1 MNGAAVK
8 LTTAKALDD
17 ARLCAIPATSASRRI
32 ASINLSF
39 AFSSINNYL
48 SE

>member
-1 MNGAAVK
+1 MHGAAVK

-17 ARLCAIPATSASRRI
+17 ARLCAIPAPQASRRI
-32 ASINLSF
+32 ASMNLSF

>member
-8 LTTAKALDD
+8 LTTPKALDD
-17 ARLCAIPATSASRRI
+17 ARLCAILAPSASRRI
-32 ASINLSF
+32 ASINLNF

>member
-17 ARLCAIPATSASRRI
+17 ARRCAIPVPPASRRI
-32 ASINLSF
+32 ASTNITF